1 MKTTYKIR
9 IRKDPKGNPF
19 YQLTI
24 PKEWIERTRA
34 TEIQFK
40 NGDGNQLIIDPV
52 TFSDEISIEQQDAN
66 KPERTIDERI
76 EDLFFGEDDEEDMDE
91 EKIENKSLLYIDEV
105 NKKYKKF
112 SQGF

>member
-1 MKTTYKIR
+1 MRTTYKIR
-9 IRKDPKGNPF
+9 VRKDLKGNPF

-52 TFSDEISIEQQDAN
+52 TFSDEIHTDQHEAN
-66 KPERTIDERI
+66 KPELKPDRSVEERI
-76 EDLFFGEDDEEDMDE
+76 DDLFFAEDKEEDR
-91 EKIENKSLLYIDEV
+91 IEGSSESLYRIDEV
-105 NKKYKKF
+105 NKKYKK
-112 SQGF
+112 

>member
-1 MKTTYKIR
+1 MRSVYKIR
-9 IRKDPKGNPF
+9 VRKDIKGNPF

-24 PKEWIERTRA
+24 PKEWIEQTRA

-76 EDLFFGEDDEEDMDE
+76 EDLFFGEDDEEDIVE
-91 EKIENKSLLYIDEV
+91 EKIENKSLFYIDEV
-105 NKKYKKF
+105 NKKYKR
-112 SQGF
+112 